1 VNEKP
6 LKKEGLL
13 RVIHAYMN
21 EKNYSCFDYNEVTFQ
36 FSLIEIQL
44 GLIYLKLCVRF
55 SVASSNV
62 EVRVYDN

>member
-1 VNEKP
+1 
-6 LKKEGLL
+6 
-13 RVIHAYMN
+13 MN